1 MYGKSGSGKTTLGVT
16 APKPLIA
23 LSERQGMVVVR
34 QAAAR
39 LGLPV
44 PAVIHMQS
52 LEDYRGL
59 LRAFHGSRS
68 EPFRVFETV
77 DTTSGP
83 RRQLVFEL
91 PVDQWPETVVLDSTT
106 DAMRLV
112 IEEIRTQSPPK
123 AGQDGLPVDSQ
134 RFWQV
139 LESRAMALIQG
150 FRDVKAHK
158 LFLCLCDDRMVGED
172 DNQKRSITPDL
183 PMRKFPEK
191 LSAACNV
198 MAYAYRREK
207 KTLQKVGDRQVTDV
221 RTIYGVMTGGPEHM
235 LLKPHPPL
243 RKFEVPNYSA
253 WVQMIRGELASLPV
267 APAPSTESA
276 QVEGEEQQPIGNVPA
291 AEPAT
296 EEAKPDTAADLAVED
311 ADEGPQFGDGAEKGP
326 EETEEQKPGPRR
338 QSKRASRARGQAVT

>member
-16 APKPLIA
+16 APKPLIL
-23 LSERQGMVVVR
+23 LSERQGMVVIR

-52 LEDYRGL
+52 LEDYRSV
-59 LRAFHGSRS
+59 LRALHGSRA
-68 EPFRVFETV
+68 EPFRVFETI
-77 DTTSGP
+77 DTATTGP

-112 IEEIRTQSPPK
+112 IEEIRQQSPPK

-139 LESRAMALIQG
+139 LESRAMNLIQG
-150 FRDVKAHK
+150 YRDVKAHK
-158 LFLCLCDDRMVGED
+158 LFLCLCDDRMTGED

-207 KTLQKVGDRQVTDV
+207 KTQRPDRQGVEV
-221 RTIYGVMTGGPEHM
+221 KTIYGVMTGGPEHM

-243 RKFEVPNYSA
+243 RQFEVPNYSA
-253 WVQMIRGELASLPV
+253 WVQIIRGELANLPT
-267 APAPSTESA
+267 APSPSTESA
-276 QVEGEEQQPIGNVPA
+276 QVSEEPSNVPA
-291 AEPAT
+291 ETQPAAADAKPAEQAADVAAKREELVET
-296 EEAKPDTAADLAVED
+296 ELEAEEAL
-311 ADEGPQFGDGAEKGP
+311 
-326 EETEEQKPGPRR
+326 EETKPKAASKKATRR
-338 QSKRASRARGQAVT
+338 RAAAGAA